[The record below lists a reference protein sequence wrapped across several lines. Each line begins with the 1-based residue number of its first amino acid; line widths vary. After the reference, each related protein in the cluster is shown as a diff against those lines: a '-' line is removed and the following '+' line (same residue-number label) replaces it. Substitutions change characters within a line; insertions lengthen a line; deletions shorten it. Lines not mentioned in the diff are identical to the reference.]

1 MAILFTREVKQMW
14 FFRKNNTLNGGAGG
28 SKGGSSKK
36 TSFKQKVSNTI
47 RGTFGLKKVKVA

>member
-1 MAILFTREVKQMW
+1 MW